1 MNILS
6 FIKSKSIWIICVLS
20 FLSAFTY
27 NEINLNN
34 LPKDKIRDNQTIK
47 TSDGHSYLFPA
58 KNYIA
63 TGNWKENGNSKQS
76 NFVRTPGYGAFYYT
90 LLKVVGESNSLQ
102 FLKLIQ
108 LILFSL
114 SVYCF
119 YFIANEL
126 IKNKKIALITAAIY
140 GCSPFAIGFLYYT
153 LTEGIS
159 PALLLFYIFFLLK
172 GKREPRNK
180 LKTIFYFIA
189 STVFAYLA
197 ITRPVLGIF
206 GLLLPL
212 FIIQDY
218 WKKSF
223 IKTISYLLIFGSIS
237 LSLLILWE
245 IRNYKI
251 TNQYV
256 GLYSIYFP
264 DNNSI
269 YRPTLEA
276 FWNFNKC
283 WGVEGHVYHSYS
295 VPFWSAAIKGDTSEI
310 YIKNIIN
317 TFPKYVV
324 NFYSEQRLTKVFREY
339 QKSILHQKKY
349 YDAGLPMPMT
359 TPKIELEVIDD
370 FKQLTSEYK
379 SEFWFQYHISS
390 PLKVFKVMAFHSNLS
405 LYIFQHT
412 YRGNWLM
419 EGVRLLF
426 FGLHALCFISV
437 FISLFFLRKKDTF
450 NIAITLITVTYI
462 VFLCYYQRGIEERYT
477 LPILP
482 LLLVGLVS
490 TLKQI
495 KSILRR

>member
-1 MNILS
+1 M
-6 FIKSKSIWIICVLS
+6 
-20 FLSAFTY
+20 
-27 NEINLNN
+27 
-34 LPKDKIRDNQTIK
+34 
-47 TSDGHSYLFPA
+47 
-58 KNYIA
+58 
-63 TGNWKENGNSKQS
+63 
-76 NFVRTPGYGAFYYT
+76 
-90 LLKVVGESNSLQ
+90 
-102 FLKLIQ
+102 
-108 LILFSL
+108 
-114 SVYCF
+114 
-119 YFIANEL
+119 
-126 IKNKKIALITAAIY
+126 
-140 GCSPFAIGFLYYT
+140 YYT
-153 LTEGIS
+153 LTEGIT

-172 GKREPRNK
+172 GKKEHYNK
-180 LKTIFYFIA
+180 IKITFYFIA

-223 IKTISYLLIFGSIS
+223 IKTVSYLLIFGSIS
-237 LSLLILWE
+237 LSFLILWE

-295 VPFWSAAIKGDTSEI
+295 VPFWSAAIKGDTSKI
-310 YIKNIIN
+310 YIKNIIK

-324 NFYSEQRLTKVFREY
+324 DFYSEQRLTNVFKKY
-339 QKSILHQKKY
+339 QLSILHQKKY
-349 YDAGLPMPMT
+349 YDTSLPMPMT

-379 SEFWFQYHISS
+379 SEFWFQYHFSS

-405 LYIFQHT
+405 LYVFQHT

-419 EGVRLLF
+419 ESVRFLF
-426 FGLHALCFISV
+426 FGLHTLCFISV
-437 FISLFFLRKKDTF
+437 FISLFFLQKKETF
-450 NIAITLITVTYI
+450 NTAITLITLAYI

-482 LLLVGLVS
+482 LLIIGLGN
-490 TLKQI
+490 LL
-495 KSILRR
+495 SIIQNNVLSVLQQRNKT